1 MSRRNSAKAR
11 EILPDPKFGSLVVA
25 KIINQIMIAGKKG
38 IAENIVYKALEILEE
53 KSGMSAME
61 ALDKVL
67 ENTKPVIETKPRR
80 VGGANYQIPV
90 EVRPARAQTLA
101 IRWLVAFAKK
111 RNDRGMENRL
121 GSELVDAF
129 NGTGGA
135 IKRRE
140 EVHRMAE
147 SNKAFA
153 HFKF

>member
-1 MSRRNSAKAR
+1 
-11 EILPDPKFGSLVVA
+11 
-25 KIINQIMIAGKKG
+25 MIAGKKG
-38 IAENIVYKALEILEE
+38 IAENIVYKALDILEE

-90 EVRPARAQTLA
+90 EVKPARAQTLA
-101 IRWLVAFAKK
+101 IRWLVNFAKK

-121 GSELVDAF
+121 GNELVDAF

>member
-1 MSRRNSAKAR
+1 MSRRNSAKVR
-11 EILPDPKFGSLVVA
+11 EILPDPKFNSLVVA
-25 KIINQIMIAGKKG
+25 KLINQIMIAGKKG
-38 IAENIVYKALEILEE
+38 IAENIVYKALDILEE

-90 EVRPARAQTLA
+90 EVKPARAQTLA
-101 IRWLVAFAKK
+101 IRWLVNFAKK

-121 GSELVDAF
+121 GNELVDAF

-153 HFKF
+153 HSKF